1 MRHHD
6 DALQRYATRQRE
18 DDGVLGVILTGS
30 LARGAE
36 RPDSDVDVILV
47 VTDERFAAALDAGR
61 LAYVETDDVAYEH
74 GYIDV
79 KLASPRYLEEAAE
92 RGDDPLRD
100 GFAGARVVLDRI
112 GGLPGLVARVA
123 EVPQAQWDE
132 RAASFVAQAR
142 LHGGYFLVQGVERGD
157 PLLAAHAA
165 VHLATSAARAMLA
178 LNHVRFAGPKY
189 LAAAVRA
196 LPRKPTGFDEA
207 LLEVVQRPSVEAGRR
222 VLGLLEGAADWPL
235 PRDASLSRFVLDNE
249 LAWRTRVPPPEYS

>member
-1 MRHHD
+1 MQHHD
-6 DALQRYATRQRE
+6 DALERFVTRMRRDE
-18 DDGVLGVILTGS
+18 GVLGVVLTGS

-36 RPDSDVDVILV
+36 RADSDVDVIVV
-47 VTDERFAAALDAGR
+47 VTEDRFAAALTAGR
-61 LAYVETDDVAYEH
+61 LAYVETEDVAYDH

-100 GFAGARVVLDRI
+100 GFAGARVVDDRL
-112 GGLPGLVARVA
+112 GGLAALVARVA
-123 EVPQAQWDE
+123 EVPESQWVE
-132 RAASFVAQAR
+132 REAAFVAQAR

-165 VHLATSAARAMLA
+165 VHLATSAARALLA
-178 LNHVRFAGPKY
+178 LNRVRFAGPKY

-196 LPRKPTGFDEA
+196 LPRKPDGFDDA
-207 LLEVVQRPSVEAGRR
+207 LLEVVQRPSVDAGRR
-222 VLGLLEGAADWPL
+222 VLDLLEGAAEWPL
-235 PRDASLSRFVLDNE
+235 PREASLSRFVLDNE